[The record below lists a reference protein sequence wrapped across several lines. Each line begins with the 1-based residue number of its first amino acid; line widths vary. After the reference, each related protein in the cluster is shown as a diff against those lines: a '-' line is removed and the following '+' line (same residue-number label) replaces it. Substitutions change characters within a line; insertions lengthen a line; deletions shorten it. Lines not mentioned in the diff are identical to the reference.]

1 MLVISLSFYSDID
14 IRTFACL
21 LTWIYYCLLYLVK
34 LLVAL
39 SISQDDRFN
48 IRLWDVQTGFLL
60 WEQMIKNPVS
70 GSTNNFSSSDD
81 DAPGSDIIFEKDGSS
96 VVMLIEGSIIINL
109 NITDGNLIWKS
120 DILDRFFI
128 YI

>member
-1 MLVISLSFYSDID
+1 M
-14 IRTFACL
+14 
-21 LTWIYYCLLYLVK
+21 
-34 LLVAL
+34 LVAL

-70 GSTNNFSSSDD
+70 GSTNNFGSSDD